1 MGLGSSV
8 GHGGGWVG
16 GCVEGKME
24 TTILEQQF
32 KKYKIMDLSKKTKIK
47 FITLK
52 KVLKSLYLIFFC

>member
-1 MGLGSSV
+1 MGERFSGTCIKYTRAKPMGLGSSV

-32 KKYKIMDLSKKTKIK
+32 TKYKIRD
-47 FITLK
+47 
-52 KVLKSLYLIFFC
+52 